1 MPKITVEGVAAAKAM
16 LNKVIDQEIDALST
30 TLASEIRKRTPI
42 DQGRARAGWQKRKDE
57 VRNEVPYIRRLE
69 NGWSKQAPRG
79 FTKQAVNATINKRKT
94 K

>member
-1 MPKITVEGVAAAKAM
+1 MARITVEGVAKAKAM
-16 LNKVIDQEIDALST
+16 LKKVVDDELDALST

-42 DQGRARAGWQKRKDE
+42 DTGRARSGWQKRKDE

-69 NGWSKQAPRG
+69 NGYSSQARRG
-79 FTKQAVNATINKRKT
+79 FTQQAVTATVNKRKT

>member
-1 MPKITVEGVAAAKAM
+1 MQRVTVEGVAAAKAM
-16 LNKVIDQEIDALST
+16 LDRVIKDEIQGIKDDLS
-30 TLASEIRKRTPI
+30 SEIRRRTPI
-42 DQGRARAGWQKRKDE
+42 DSGRARAGWQQRKSE

-79 FTKQAVNATINKRKT
+79 FTKQAVNATVNKRKT